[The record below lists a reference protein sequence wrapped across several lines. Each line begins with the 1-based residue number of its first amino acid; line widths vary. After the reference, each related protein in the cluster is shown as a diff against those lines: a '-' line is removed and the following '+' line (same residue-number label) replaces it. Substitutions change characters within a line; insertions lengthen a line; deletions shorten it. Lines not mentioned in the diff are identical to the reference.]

1 MRGSALILAII
12 VVPKDTP
19 TIQSAVIDAM
29 TGDLIFVKKG
39 KYNESVDIISKS
51 IAIIAEKGAILDGEN
66 SLLYGF
72 RVVSSDIEIKGF
84 KIQNYL
90 EYGIKQE
97 NFSLTSSYIEN
108 TIQNIGKDGITIGS
122 ISDTL
127 CVIWKNKIRK
137 ASENGINIQ
146 NAFASNFLILQNTIE
161 DVRINGINIPAFE
174 RAGTI
179 FENIIR
185 KVGNDGIF
193 LQNASSTAVLGNK
206 ISYARQNG
214 ISTIGADNIFS
225 KNDTKCNGSNGL
237 EVNGAFDGR
246 NFIEENTASDNKKD
260 GISINQD
267 NNFII
272 RNKAKDNGNDGI
284 DLNSNNNE
292 VVENFAC
299 NNGDKDIEN
308 NGLNNSF
315 FRNEVCDD
323 SIDDNEHE
331 HDESSS

>member
-1 MRGSALILAII
+1 MAII
-12 VVPKDTP
+12 VVPKDAP

-29 TGDLIFVKKG
+29 SDDLIFVKKG
-39 KYNESVDIISKS
+39 NYNESVDIIGKS

-72 RVVSSDIEIKGF
+72 RVANSNIEIKGF

-97 NFSLTSSYIEN
+97 GFSQIASYIEN
-108 TIQNIGKDGITIGS
+108 TIQNIGKDGITIVNN
-122 ISDTL
+122 SDSL

-137 ASENGINIQ
+137 ISENGINIQ
-146 NAFASNFLILQNTIE
+146 NAFATNVLIIQNAIE
-161 DVRINGINIPAFE
+161 DVLNNGINVTSFE

-185 KVGNDGIF
+185 KVGNEGIVF
-193 LQNASSTAVLGNK
+193 QFINSAAVLGNK
-206 ISYARQNG
+206 ISHARQNG
-214 ISTIGADNIFS
+214 ISTNGQGYILS
-225 KNDTKCNGSNGL
+225 KNDTKYNGSNGL
-237 EVNGAFDGR
+237 EVNGAFDGI
-246 NFIEENTASDNKKD
+246 NYIEENTSSDNKKD

-272 RNKAKDNGNDGI
+272 RNKAKDNGDDGI

-292 VVENFAC
+292 VVENFVC

-308 NGLNNSF
+308 NGVNNQF

-323 SIDDNEHE
+323 SILDAHDHHHHE
-331 HDESSS
+331 SSDESSS